1 MWVEKYRPKTL
12 LDIVGNNQAKQAF
25 IVWLKNKTRRKKA
38 VLLYGP
44 PGVGKTALVHTAAN
58 ENGLQVI
65 EMNAS
70 DTRTGKAID
79 KIANPATTLTSL
91 DKFFT
96 QKKGSILFLDEVD
109 GIFGRE
115 DRGGIPTLTKI
126 IQESQIPVV
135 LAANSKEL
143 RKLRPLTKN
152 CVAIRF
158 RKIRIPIIIGL
169 LQKICTQELKKAE
182 FEVLEKIAINSQ
194 GDLRAAINDLQAICK
209 ESKELLDTTVQIR
222 PRDISLGI
230 HETLKALFATSS
242 TKEALEIMRQTNVN
256 YDSLLLSIQDNLP
269 LKMGSGTSL
278 SVAYDLLSRADVVR
292 GRIGVENWKLLKY
305 FFLFLA
311 QAVTVPANT
320 SKSFDIIFPPMRIM
334 TLFWTKNRRVMLNNI
349 CSKIGAKCHLSR
361 KKAKQGMLP
370 FITAIIK
377 KEKSSTINTWLRLD
391 NKEVQ
396 YLENIDL
403 F

>member
-1 MWVEKYRPKTL
+1 MWVEKYRPETL
-12 LDIVGNNQAKQAF
+12 LDIEGNDHAKQTF
-25 IVWLKNKTRRKKA
+25 IAWLKNKTRRKKA

-58 ENGLQVI
+58 ENDLQVI

-96 QKKGSILFLDEVD
+96 QKKGSLLFLDEVD

-135 LAANSKEL
+135 LAANSIEL

-152 CVAIRF
+152 CVTIRF

-194 GDLRAAINDLQAICK
+194 GDYK
-209 ESKELLDTTVQIR
+209 ESKELLDTTVQVR

-230 HETLKALFATSS
+230 HETLKSLFTTSS
-242 TKEALEIMRQTNVN
+242 TKEALEIMRQTNVD

-269 LKMGSGTSL
+269 LKIGAGTSL

-311 QAVTVPANT
+311 QAVTVPTDT
-320 SKSFDIIFPPMRIM
+320 SKSFDMIFPPIRIL

-361 KKAKQGMLP
+361 KKAKQRMLP

-377 KEKSSTINTWLRLD
+377 KEKPSRISTWLQFD
-391 NKEVQ
+391 NKELQ
-396 YLENIDL
+396 YLESIDL